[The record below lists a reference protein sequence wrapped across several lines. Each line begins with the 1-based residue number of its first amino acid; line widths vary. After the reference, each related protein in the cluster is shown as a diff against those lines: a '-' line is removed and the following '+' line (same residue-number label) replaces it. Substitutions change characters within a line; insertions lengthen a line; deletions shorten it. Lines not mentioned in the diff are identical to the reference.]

1 MKRAPSLLCGLGL
14 ILTLIALAAR
24 PAASAAARPAT
35 TTAAAA
41 DAPILAD
48 DFESYADQDAFEAVW
63 RPDGSPVYR
72 FETTYGHHSAK
83 SVRLEDP
90 ENGSGVNNRYYRN
103 LPKPLTPTDETPV
116 TFSFD
121 LYLSPDGAE
130 NHWKEA
136 WQTADVRGFEGGQYG
151 EGAVTGV
158 VSLGTAEVS
167 AEPWSPEYFQGRLL
181 DPANAAAVASVTVQ
195 YHTLN
200 ETPDAPQRAFGW
212 HRLSAR
218 IGAHKTSYYVDGK
231 LARTIDAGLEKPL
244 TSVVIGS
251 DVSSGKNVM
260 WLDNVEV
267 RQTSK

>member
-1 MKRAPSLLCGLGL
+1 MKRAIPLLCGLGL
-14 ILTLIALAAR
+14 ILAILALAAQ
-24 PAASAAARPAT
+24 PAASAATRPAT
-35 TTAAAA
+35 TTAA
-41 DAPILAD
+41 DAPALVD
-48 DFESYADQDAFEAVW
+48 DFESYADQAAFDAVW
-63 RPDGSPVYR
+63 RSDGSPVCR
-72 FETTYGHHSAK
+72 FETTYGRNSSK
-83 SVRLEDP
+83 SVRLEDA
-90 ENGSGVNNRYYRN
+90 ENGSGTSNRYYRD
-103 LPKPLTPTDETPV
+103 LPKPLTPTDDAPV
-116 TFSFD
+116 IFSFD
-121 LYLSPDGAE
+121 LYLSPDGADT
-130 NHWKEA
+130 HWKEA
-136 WQTADVRGFEGGQYG
+136 WQTADLRGFEGGQYG

-167 AEPWSPEYFQGRLL
+167 AEPWSADYFQGRLF

-218 IGAHKTSYYVDGK
+218 IGAHKTTYYVDGK

-260 WLDNVEV
+260 WLDNIEV
-267 RQTSK
+267 RQAAK